1 MPSRISPPSS
11 NARSGAA
18 ELTPP
23 GAFLISLA
31 PTSSA
36 APKPSTRVNEVEDAD
51 EPDRPDD
58 RATGLARGRHR
69 VEAHEHVRQTRRAEH
84 ERHRERDEVDGVLV
98 LQSRLEQVLAARV
111 LRGRRGVAEQ
121 RREAEAELAE
131 HPDRHDRGAD
141 DEQHGLDDLHP
152 GRALHAAVDDVE
164 DHQDADDDDDEPLAD
179 RALDAEQ
186 EGHET
191 AGSRHLGEQVEERD
205 DERRDRCRDAHRALA
220 QPEAE
225 HVRHR
230 VLADVAEQ
238 LRDEE
243 QGDEPGDEEADG
255 VEEPVVAVDGDGARD
270 AEERGRREVVAGDG
284 DAVLAAREG
293 TAAGVVLGRTAVVA
307 RGPDDDRE
315 GDDDEEGEDADVDRR
330 VAHRRRSG
338 RDRGDERRGRVRSAL
353 TARLPSSG
361 RGSTWPSPK
370 ARRSRQ
376 PMTASSPT
384 RVTSSRATAIWC

>member
-1 MPSRISPPSS
+1 MMPSRISPPSS
-11 NARSGAA
+11 NASSGAA

-31 PTSSA
+31 PDELGRPEA
-36 APKPSTRVNEVEDAD
+36 EHEGEEVEDAD

-58 RATGLARGRHR
+58 RAAGLARGRHR
-69 VEAHEHVRQTRRAEH
+69 VEAHEHVRQARRAEH

-98 LQSRLEQVLAARV
+98 LQARLEQVLAAGV
-111 LRGRRGVAEQ
+111 LRGRRGLAEQ

-131 HPDRHDRGAD
+131 HPDRHDRRAD

-164 DHQDADDDDDEPLAD
+164 DHEDADDDDDEPLAE

-186 EGHET
+186 EGHEAT
-191 AGSRHLGEQVEERD
+191 GSRHLGEQVEERD

-225 HVRHR
+225 HVGHR

-238 LRDEE
+238 LGDEE

-255 VEEPVVAVDGDGARD
+255 VEEPVVAVDGDGAGD
-270 AEERGRREVVAGDG
+270 AEERGRRQVVTGDG

-293 TAAGVVLGRTAVVA
+293 PAAGVVLGRAAVVA

-330 VAHRRRSG
+330 VADRRRSG
-338 RDRGDERRGRVRSAL
+338 RDRGASDGAEVRSAL
-353 TARLPSSG
+353 TAALPSSG
-361 RGSTWPSPK
+361 RGLRPRGRTRGRPSG
-370 ARRSRQ
+370 RRPS
-376 PMTASSPT
+376 
-384 RVTSSRATAIWC
+384 